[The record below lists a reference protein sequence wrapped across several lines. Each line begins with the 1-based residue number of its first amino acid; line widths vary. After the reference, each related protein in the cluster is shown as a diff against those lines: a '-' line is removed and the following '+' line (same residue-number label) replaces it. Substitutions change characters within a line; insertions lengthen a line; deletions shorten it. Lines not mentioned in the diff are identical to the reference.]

1 MFVESHL
8 YGLYY
13 AISLYGIN

>member
-1 MFVESHL
+1 MLVESHL
-8 YGLYY
+8 YGRYY